1 MLLLSF
7 VLVSRVLSL
16 PLKFIMY
23 MSVEHS
29 PSILV
34 SVHTVKAIFSFDD
47 HGILDKQAMVLIRKN
62 IVIIGSTGPDIT
74 TNLDITADLNIPIQV
89 LFTMICVSE
98 SAIFTNL

>member
-1 MLLLSF
+1 
-7 VLVSRVLSL
+7 
-16 PLKFIMY
+16 MY

-62 IVIIGSTGPDIT
+62 IVRIGSTVPDIT
-74 TNLDITADLNIPIQV
+74 ANLNVPIRV
-89 LFTMICVSE
+89 LFTMIWVSE
-98 SAIFTNL
+98 IDNDTEIY

>member
-1 MLLLSF
+1 
-7 VLVSRVLSL
+7 
-16 PLKFIMY
+16 MY

-62 IVIIGSTGPDIT
+62 IVTNGSTIPDISA
-74 TNLDITADLNIPIQV
+74 NLNVPIPV

-98 SAIFTNL
+98 SAIFTNLEILWSSFVIPFQIYNDTGIY